1 MDRDDAVYPECDVMR
16 LVLAVSLLL
25 GLLAVAV
32 AVPARAASGIHPI
45 SPAAGDSVPRGEAPT
60 FRMRVNGRG
69 AVFVRV
75 CRTSRKRGGA
85 ICANEA
91 AGQARRGADRTYT
104 FKPKLYRFADY
115 FANRAG
121 TYYWQ
126 AVRVACQGTD
136 CRQEGPVVRFE
147 VR

>member
-1 MDRDDAVYPECDVMR
+1 MR
-16 LVLAVSLLL
+16 LVIAVCLSL
-25 GLLAVAV
+25 GLLAA

-45 SPAAGDSVPRGEAPT
+45 SPARGDSVPRGEAPA

-69 AVFVRV
+69 DVFVRV
-75 CRTSRKRGGA
+75 CRSDRKRRGA

-91 AGQARRGADRTYT
+91 AGQARRGRDRVYT
-104 FKPKLYRFADY
+104 FKPKLYRFSSY
-115 FANRAG
+115 FANRSG
-121 TYYWQ
+121 TYHWQ
-126 AVRVACQGTD
+126 AVRIACQGTD